1 MSQPIKH
8 FYEFGPFR
16 IDTAN
21 RLLLCNG
28 EPVAVKAKAV
38 ETLLLL
44 VQRNGEV
51 VGKDELM
58 NQLWP
63 DSFVEEANLTQTIYM
78 LRKALGEGRYIETI
92 PRRGY
97 RFVAQV
103 KDWEEASGDVFMIR
117 EQTSTS
123 LSFEEESDGA
133 MAEPFTDIEVRPP
146 AEIIREVQ
154 IPATLQQVRAQSR
167 VNAQPRLASQVG
179 SKRRLVVSILAG
191 MLLIST
197 IIIAAIAFWPR
208 RAKAPFT
215 NISLAMFT
223 TTGNVI
229 KAAISPDGKYLAHVV
244 DESGQKSIWL
254 RQVATG
260 KDIQVIAPSRV
271 EWFYG
276 LTFSHDGNYLYYV
289 NQEMNHVGMLYR
301 VPSLGGTPSSLLE
314 DVDSPVTLSPDD
326 KRLAFIRHSRPEG
339 RLMIANVDGSGEQKL
354 TASTPETPFQIGPT
368 WQVPPAWSPDGRTIA
383 CAVAVTSRA
392 GQSQAIWG
400 FEVAGGAGR
409 PLAAERWQTVGR
421 MEWLANGSG
430 LLITA
435 ATDEANPAQQVWF
448 VGTSNSSS
456 RRITNDLND
465 YRDVSLTADA
475 KTLVAV
481 TTERKANIRIAPAAD
496 VDQSSQL
503 TFTNYDGTYGLSW
516 TPDDKLVY
524 TVQAGGEQ
532 NLWLT
537 DLSRNPPVQLT
548 SHAGFNQRPNVST
561 DGRYVVFMSNRSG
574 SQHLWRIDTDG
585 RHPLELTHGESD
597 GEPSISPDGKW
608 IVYDARNRQGH
619 ELLQIGID
627 GGEPVHISDAIISS
641 PIFSPDGKWL
651 ALFYRAEPAS
661 PNKIALMPF
670 PAGPVRVLTD
680 LPAHYG
686 GFVWTTDGQGL
697 AYSAKQGGGN
707 IWIQPV
713 DGSAARQLTHEK
725 TSPIVAFQWSRD
737 GRRLAFASGIQIS
750 DVVLISDLGR

>member
-1 MSQPIKH
+1 MGGQNKH

-51 VGKDELM
+51 VEKDELM
-58 NQLWP
+58 KQLWP

-97 RFVAQV
+97 RFVAEV
-103 KDWEEASGDVFMIR
+103 RDWEDTSGDVFMIR
-117 EQTSTS
+117 EQTRTS

-133 MAEPFTDIEVRPP
+133 MAEPFMDIEVRPG
-146 AEIIREVQ
+146 AEIIKELHVPASIQKVRTAPQ
-154 IPATLQQVRAQSR
+154 IESGD
-167 VNAQPRLASQVG
+167 G
-179 SKRRLVVSILAG
+179 SKRRLTVGILAG
-191 MLLIST
+191 LFIVGA
-197 IIIAAIAFWPR
+197 IIAAIAFWPR
-208 RAKAPFT
+208 RARVPFA
-215 NISLAMFT
+215 NIKLAMFT

-244 DESGQKSIWL
+244 DEAGQKSVWL
-254 RQVATG
+254 RQIATG
-260 KDIQVIAPSRV
+260 KDIQVIPPARV

-289 NQEMNHVGMLYR
+289 NQEMNHVGILYR
-301 VPSLGGTPSSLLE
+301 VPSLGGTPTSLLE

-326 KRLAFIRHSRPEG
+326 KRLAFIRLRHPEG

-368 WQVPPAWSPDGRTIA
+368 WQVPPAWSPDGRMIA
-383 CAVAVTSRA
+383 CAVAITSREV
-392 GQSQAIWG
+392 QYQTIWG
-400 FEVAGGAGR
+400 FDVAGGAGR
-409 PLAAERWQTVGR
+409 PLAEGQWQTVGR
-421 MEWLANGSG
+421 MEWLADGSG

-448 VGTSNSSS
+448 VGTSRSAA

-465 YRDVSLTADA
+465 YRDVSLTMDA
-475 KTLVAV
+475 RTLVAV
-481 TTERKANIRIAPAAD
+481 TTERKANIRIAPMTD
-496 VDQSSQL
+496 VDQPSQL

-537 DLSRNPPVQLT
+537 DLNRNPPVQLT
-548 SHAGFNQRPNVST
+548 SHAGFNQRPNVSP
-561 DGRYVVFMSNRSG
+561 DGKYVFFISNRTG
-574 SQHLWRIDTDG
+574 RQHVWRIDIDG
-585 RHPLELTHGESD
+585 QHPLELTHGESD
-597 GEPSISPDGKW
+597 SEPSVSPDGKW
-608 IVYDARNRQGH
+608 IVYDTRNREKH
-619 ELLQIGID
+619 EMLRIGID
-627 GGEPVHISDAIISS
+627 GGEPVLVTDTMSS
-641 PIFSPDGKWL
+641 SAIFSPDGKWL
-651 ALFYRAEPAS
+651 ALFYRAEPGGI
-661 PNKIALMPF
+661 NKIALMPF
-670 PAGPVRVLTD
+670 SGGPVRVIKD

-725 TSPIVAFQWSRD
+725 TNPIVTFQWSRD
-737 GRRLAFASGIQIS
+737 GRWLAYASGSQTS
-750 DVVLISDLGR
+750 DVVLISDIVR

>member
-51 VGKDELM
+51 VEKDELM

-103 KDWEEASGDVFMIR
+103 KDWEEASGGVFMIH

-146 AEIIREVQ
+146 AEIRELHVP
-154 IPATLQQVRAQSR
+154 PAMQEVRAQPR
-167 VNAQPRLASQVG
+167 VNALPPLESRVA
-179 SKRRLVVSILAG
+179 SKRRPALSLLVG
-191 MLLIST
+191 MLLISA

-208 RAKAPFT
+208 GAKAPFT
-215 NISLAMFT
+215 NLKIAMFT

-244 DESGQKSIWL
+244 DEAGQKSIWL

-260 KDIQVIAPSRV
+260 KDVLVIPPSRV

-289 NQEMNHVGMLYR
+289 NQEMNHVGVLYR
-301 VPSLGGTPSSLLE
+301 VPSLGGTPTSLLE

-326 KRLAFIRHSRPEG
+326 KRLAFIRLSRPEG
-339 RLMIANVDGSGEQKL
+339 SLMIANVDGSGEQKL
-354 TASTPETPFQIGPT
+354 TASTPETAFQIGPT

-383 CAVAVTSRA
+383 CAVGVTSRK

-400 FEVAGGAGR
+400 FDVAGGAGR
-409 PLAAERWQTVGR
+409 PLAPEQWQTVGR

-435 ATDEANPAQQVWF
+435 AADEASPAQQVWI
-448 VGTSNSSS
+448 VATSNSSS

-481 TTERKANIRIAPAAD
+481 TTARKANIRIAPAAD

-516 TPDDKLVY
+516 TRDGKLVY

-537 DLSRNPPVQLT
+537 DLGRSPPVQLT
-548 SHAGFNQRPNVST
+548 AHAGFNQRPNVSA
-561 DGRYVVFMSNRSG
+561 DGRYVVFISNRSG
-574 SQHLWRIDTDG
+574 SQHLWRIDIDG
-585 RHPLELTHGESD
+585 RHPVELTHGESD
-597 GEPSISPDGKW
+597 SEPSLSPDGKL
-608 IVYDARNRQGH
+608 IVYDAHSRQGH
-619 ELLQIGID
+619 EFLQIGID
-627 GGEPVHISDAIISS
+627 GGEPVRISEAITSS
-641 PIFSPDGKWL
+641 AIFSPDGKWL
-651 ALFYRAEPAS
+651 AFFYRAEPTS
-661 PNKIALMPF
+661 PNKIAVMPF
-670 PAGPVRVLTD
+670 PPGPVRVLTD

-697 AYSAKQGGGN
+697 AYSAKQSGGN
-707 IWIQPV
+707 IWIQPL

-725 TSPIVAFQWSRD
+725 TNPILAFQWSRD
-737 GRRLAFASGIQIS
+737 GRRLAYASGSQIS
-750 DVVLISDLGR
+750 DVVLISDLGL